1 MMTQTSISYA
11 TVLYELKTDPAAVE
25 QTEQILKEVPEVQK
39 ALEDPTVSMETKH
52 RLVERIFPKE
62 MQNFLKTMCDHHQAA
77 EAEEIFRA
85 YREYAGK
92 KEGILTATLFYVTM
106 PGEEQLEKIRQFLCR
121 KYQCRDARIELVES
135 PELIGGFILKTGS
148 SEYDWSLKGRLQQLT
163 HKMIRR

>member
-11 TVLYELKTDPAAVE
+11 TVLYELKTDRAAVE
-25 QTEQILKEVPEVQK
+25 RTEQILKEVPEVQK
-39 ALEDPTVSMETKH
+39 ALVDPTVSMETKH
-52 RLVERIFPKE
+52 RLVERIFPEE